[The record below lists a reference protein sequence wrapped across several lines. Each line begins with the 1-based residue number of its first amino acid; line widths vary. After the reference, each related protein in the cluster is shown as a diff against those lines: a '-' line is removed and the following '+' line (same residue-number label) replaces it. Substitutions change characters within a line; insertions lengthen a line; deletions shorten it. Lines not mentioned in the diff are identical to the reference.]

1 MARIP
6 KNILAFNFY
15 DFIPSPPYGAKEPI
29 TMEGTLRGLKSSKYE
44 ATWAVN
50 DETLGEFSL

>member
-15 DFIPSPPYGAKEPI
+15 DFIPSPPVV
-29 TMEGTLRGLKSSKYE
+29 LKSKPRDGRNLE
-44 ATWAVN
+44 RVKII
-50 DETLGEFSL
+50 